1 MPRYSPLPSVSIDP
15 RNEADLVQRSAQVVY
30 EASNKALNDF
40 SAGNPLAALLE
51 GQAFAQGEFLYWA
64 NQLPDKILIEW
75 IGPFLGAMRRLGTP
89 ATAQLTVTTVPR
101 DTAVVVP
108 AGSSFF
114 TDSQKTGGQSFE
126 FISYTDLVIPAGE
139 SEGKVSVFSKYVGS
153 LYNAPSKSITN
164 AANTSNVT
172 LSVVNPKP
180 AVGGSDVE
188 SFQQVQERFFTLIRR
203 KNPVSETD
211 WQDFFIDLY
220 GVGTITS
227 VQPNR
232 SSKAAYSYET
242 DYSLPNGQ
250 VSFFVLGANGLELTE
265 EQLKVG
271 QNAVNFSV
279 PIENQGHL
287 FPITLSQVQYDL
299 TVEVNPNG
307 SFGSNFKQSSLNF
320 RNLLFSVL
328 QPNSVFP
335 ATINP
340 TVSDIDAA
348 FYSGFSANTRFIDPH
363 IVSSSAYNTPNSLAK
378 EYATYTNVYEF
389 SPADNLLSVND
400 LVKVDSPNPSFYPVL
415 SDFTPYSTDKYDQT
429 IYGNIVLK
437 QIKYATTGYFELGDV
452 VYYDGSLDNAQQ
464 GLHVV
469 LENISLL
476 NPSDIILAIQAG
488 KLSSVKT
495 YSPWSVGNYY
505 QYSLNGIIDPEIIE
519 YDYTSNEFVPA
530 TPTSVPLNNRPGA
543 LVWLVSQNFTL
554 QPASNDITG
563 AQASFKLGAPIT
575 TYELTPGNN
584 YTAGTWVYTP
594 QVGSGPNPAIDPNY
608 YYVDILKGAVVKY
621 AYVVSSFT
629 YSPNLETISNYFDS
643 LVGEGIINEVIVFDG
658 NGGLP
663 ICKYKPRFD
672 CGQYLEYRESS
683 SSDPSYYMA
692 ALPFTP
698 DSNQVQ
704 DLLDEGLVIN
714 LAPTPDL
721 FAQFT
726 SEVKS
731 GYSGQ
736 IEKLSIVFGGSGY
749 TNGTYYDV
757 PLVGGY
763 GTLATANVIVS
774 GGVVSYVSVNDR
786 GKDYRVSDSLTISN
800 AFLGGAGV
808 GLVLSVSSILADNQ
822 NPLTTPVRMFTFFKG
837 DKTFFRNGSKIQ
849 SYTATSSVTP
859 LFNFEVY
866 YNNKIFVET
875 SFSEVGSQSYEGSIP
890 YYNPLYSDF
899 AEDTLIDIDGR
910 NYYRVMRA
918 FTPPTTVTSWSGSQ
932 KTNSCRY
939 EEFTGNLLRFVTKYV
954 CEEPVLPQFGDETS
968 SIKLGVAQIT
978 IIPKDT
984 MMGNNK
990 NQRIVYVWENT
1001 QSLVESPELSWY
1013 TGTSFQFS
1021 PPNYREGTLAL

>member
-1 MPRYSPLPSVSIDP
+1 MPRYAPLPSVSIDP

-89 ATAQLTVTTVPR
+89 ATAQLTVTTAPK
-101 DTAVVVP
+101 DTAIVVP
-108 AGSSFF
+108 IGTSFY
-114 TDSQKTGGQSFE
+114 TDPQVTGGQSFE
-126 FISYTDLVIPAGE
+126 FISYTELVIPAGE
-139 SEGKVSVFSKYVGS
+139 SEGQLSVFSKFVGS
-153 LYNAPSKSITN
+153 AYNVAANSITN
-164 AANTSNVT
+164 SAVASGTS
-172 LSVVNPKP
+172 LSSINPKP

-188 SFQQVQERFFTLIRR
+188 NFQQVQERFFTLIRR

-211 WQDFFIDLY
+211 WQDFFTDLY

-232 SSKAAYSYET
+232 SSRAAYNYET
-242 DYSLPNGQ
+242 DYALPNGQ
-250 VSFFVLGANGLELTE
+250 VSFFVLGPDGVELTE

-287 FPITLSQVQYDL
+287 FPISLSQVQYNL

-307 SFGSNFKQSSLNF
+307 TFGSNFKQSSLNF

-328 QPNSVFP
+328 QPNTVFP

-348 FYSGFSANTRFIDPH
+348 FYSGFSTNTRFIDPH
-363 IVSSSAYNTPNSLAK
+363 IVSSSAFNTPNSLAK

-389 SPADNLLSVND
+389 SPANSLLAIND
-400 LVKVDSPNPSFYPVL
+400 LVKVDAPNPLFYPSL
-415 SDFTPYSTDKYDQT
+415 ADFTPYSTDKYDQT
-429 IYGNIVLK
+429 IYGNLTLK

-452 VYYDGSLDNAQQ
+452 VYYDGSLDSNQQ

-469 LENISLL
+469 LENISLF
-476 NPSDIILAIQAG
+476 NPSDIILAIQNG
-488 KLSSVKT
+488 KLSGVKT
-495 YSPWSVGNYY
+495 YSSWSVGNYY
-505 QYSLNGIIDPEIIE
+505 QYSSSGIINPEIIE
-519 YDYTSNEFVPA
+519 YDYTSDEFIPA
-530 TPTSVPLNNRPGA
+530 TPSSIPLNNRPGA
-543 LVWLVSQNFTL
+543 LVWLVTNNFVL

-575 TYELTPGNN
+575 PYELIPGNS

-594 QVGSGPNPAIDPNY
+594 QVASGPNATVDPNY
-608 YYVDILKGAVVKY
+608 HYVDTLKGAVVKY
-621 AYVVSSFT
+621 AFVVSSFT

-643 LVGEGIINEVIVFDG
+643 LTGEGIIKEIIVFDG

-663 ICKYKPRFD
+663 ICKYKPRFE
-672 CGQYLEYRESS
+672 CGQYLEYRETSA
-683 SSDPSYYMA
+683 SDPSYYMA

-698 DSNQVQ
+698 DSTKVQ

-726 SEVKS
+726 SEVKN

-763 GTLATANVIVS
+763 GTLATADVIVS
-774 GGVVSYVSVNDR
+774 GGVVSYVSINDR
-786 GKDYRVSDSLTISN
+786 GKDFRVSDSLTISN
-800 AFLGGAGV
+800 VFLGGVGV
-808 GLVLSVSSILADNQ
+808 GLTLSVSSILSDNE

-866 YNNKIFVET
+866 YNNKVFVET
-875 SFSEVGSQSYEGSIP
+875 SYSEIGSQSYEGSIP
-890 YYNPLYSDF
+890 YYNPAYSKY
-899 AEDTLIDIDGR
+899 AEDSLMDSGGK

-918 FTPPTTVTSWSGSQ
+918 FTPPVTVTSWSGSQ
-932 KTNSCRY
+932 KDNSCRY
-939 EEFTGNLLRFVTKYV
+939 EEYTGNLLRYVVEYV

-968 SIKLGVAQIT
+968 SIKLGIAQIT
-978 IIPKDT
+978 IIPKNT
-984 MMGNNK
+984 LMSNNK
-990 NQRIVYVWENT
+990 NQRIEYVWENT

-1013 TGTSFQFS
+1013 TGTSFQYS